1 MNGDEVYQALFDLM
15 EPELPGDWSEV
26 VLYAEYGESS
36 YEIEFFV
43 KDREGCVTKCYDLPG
58 AVVDEYYSLFEEMD
72 SILSK
77 DRSDSDK
84 GQPWSTM
91 TMAVKRAG
99 DFKVD
104 YAYDDEQ
111 EDPLTVKERWRK
123 RFLE

>member
-1 MNGDEVYQALFDLM
+1 MNGDEIYQDLFELM
-15 EPELPGDWSEV
+15 EPELPGNWTEA

-43 KDREGCVTKCYDLPG
+43 KDGEGGVMKCYDLPG
-58 AVVDEYYSLFEEMD
+58 AAVDEYYSLFEEMD

-77 DRSDSDK
+77 DRSDPDK

-91 TMAVKRAG
+91 TMTVKRTG

-104 YAYDDEQ
+104 YTYDDVL
-111 EDPLTVKERWRK
+111 EDPLAAKDSWRK
-123 RFLE
+123 QYLD

>member
-1 MNGDEVYQALFDLM
+1 MSGDDVFQDLFELV
-15 EPELPGDWSEV
+15 EPELPGNWSEV

-43 KDREGCVTKCYDLPG
+43 KDEKGGVTKCYDLPG
-58 AVVDEYYSLFEEMD
+58 AAVDEYYSLFEEID

-77 DRSDSDK
+77 DRLNPDK

-91 TMAVKRAG
+91 TMVVKRTG

-104 YAYDDEQ
+104 YTYDDVL
-111 EDPLTVKERWRK
+111 EDPLAAKDSWRK
-123 RFLE
+123 QYLD